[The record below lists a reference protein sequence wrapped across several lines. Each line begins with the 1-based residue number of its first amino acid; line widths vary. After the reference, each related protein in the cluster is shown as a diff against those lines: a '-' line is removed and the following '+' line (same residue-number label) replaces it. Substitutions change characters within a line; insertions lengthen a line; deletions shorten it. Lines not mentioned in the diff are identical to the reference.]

1 MHPIP
6 LEYTV
11 AIALERSPAQPRP
24 WLTASR
30 ILLVATAELLV
41 HGMSGFG
48 RPVRLDRRS
57 GRRVTR

>member
-1 MHPIP
+1 M
-6 LEYTV
+6 
-11 AIALERSPAQPRP
+11 AIALERSPSQPRP